1 MTKKCCG
8 TCEYGIFEGREEDGV
23 CIFNGYLPMEVE
35 CALKCEGYVPRIKS
49 QGYMSNEDFYNGLV
63 ESIADIVRAIPEG
76 AEISD
81 IAKAIVDKVIME
93 A

>member
-1 MTKKCCG
+1 MAKGWCEI
-8 TCEYGIFEGREEDGV
+8 CEYGIFEGRDEDGV
-23 CIFNGYLPMEVE
+23 CIIDGYLPMEI
-35 CALKCEGYVPRIKS
+35 ARSHKCDDYVPRIKT
-49 QGYMSNEDFYNGLV
+49 QGYLSDEDFYNGLV
-63 ESIADIVRAIPEG
+63 ESIADILRAIPEG